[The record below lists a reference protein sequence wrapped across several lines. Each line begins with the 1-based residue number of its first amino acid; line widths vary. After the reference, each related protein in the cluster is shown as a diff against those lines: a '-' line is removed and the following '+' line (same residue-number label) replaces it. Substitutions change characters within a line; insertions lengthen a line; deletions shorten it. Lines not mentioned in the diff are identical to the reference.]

1 MSKTP
6 ICDFV
11 NNYAQK
17 NALRLHMPGHKGIPL
32 LGFEALDI
40 TEFDGADSLYEA
52 SSIIAQSE
60 QIASDLFGSAC
71 FYSTEGSSQCIR
83 AMLYLARLYAL
94 KDKKPLRIA
103 AGRNAHKVFLS
114 AAALL
119 DWEVSWLISQ
129 EKTSYLSCPIEPVEL
144 DAFLQKNPVAAVY
157 VTSPDYLGN
166 LLDIGA
172 LAEEQLFE
180 LNKRFSYVRIDKYI
194 IMPNHIHLI
203 VELIGDPIKCTE
215 ISRPDLYEIIGTYKS
230 ITTRICNKNFNTPGR
245 KLFQTSFYES
255 VIRSEQGYYEAYQYI
270 EGNPARWVEKYGC

>member
-1 MSKTP
+1 MYDKSKFP
-6 ICDFV
+6 
-11 NNYAQK
+11 QRK
-17 NALRLHMPGHKGIPL
+17 HHK
-32 LGFEALDI
+32 
-40 TEFDGADSLYEA
+40 
-52 SSIIAQSE
+52 
-60 QIASDLFGSAC
+60 
-71 FYSTEGSSQCIR
+71 
-83 AMLYLARLYAL
+83 L
-94 KDKKPLRIA
+94 KDYDYSLPGYYYLTICVSDGKNI
-103 AGRNAHKVFLS
+103 LS
-114 AAALL
+114 RVGQGLAPAETVVQL
-119 DWEVSWLISQ
+119 
-129 EKTSYLSCPIEPVEL
+129 T
-144 DAFLQKNPVAAVY
+144 
-157 VTSPDYLGN
+157 
-166 LLDIGA
+166 DIGA